1 MLQNGETW
9 SAVDESRASGGVDG
23 EHGTHGVGLGFQRA
37 HDSRD
42 LQFRNANRAPDEA
55 SRCIMPNGTAAF
67 FVRCDTWLK
76 RWLWMER
83 GSVVVSAVVAGGSP
97 ADPALSRQPLN
108 HRFPTLV
115 RISHLLPTAATLP
128 LLLTASS
135 AKDRE

>member
-1 MLQNGETW
+1 MEC
-9 SAVDESRASGGVDG
+9 GG
-23 EHGTHGVGLGFQRA
+23 
-37 HDSRD
+37 
-42 LQFRNANRAPDEA
+42 
-55 SRCIMPNGTAAF
+55 
-67 FVRCDTWLK
+67 
-76 RWLWMER
+76 
-83 GSVVVSAVVAGGSP
+83 VVVSAVVAGGSP